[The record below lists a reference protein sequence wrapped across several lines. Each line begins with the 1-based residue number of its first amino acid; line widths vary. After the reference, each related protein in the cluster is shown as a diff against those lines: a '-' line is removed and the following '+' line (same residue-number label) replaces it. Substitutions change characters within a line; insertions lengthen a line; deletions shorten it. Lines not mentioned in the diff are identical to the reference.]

1 MVYPWVHCA
10 GLALRRLL
18 RRTLLS
24 AGGVPSEAGSYRS
37 MGSRRSTVAL
47 SPADI
52 LNIPL
57 STRIRGGFGGYGC
70 LFFSQHL
77 WGFFEVA
84 DLGYL
89 FVFFNSTRI
98 Y

>member
-1 MVYPWVHCA
+1 MVSYVHN
-10 GLALRRLL
+10 GMH
-18 RRTLLS
+18 S
-24 AGGVPSEAGSYRS
+24 S
-37 MGSRRSTVAL
+37 
-47 SPADI
+47 
-52 LNIPL
+52 NIPL